1 MKQHIKVLK
10 EMSNLERRYLRTG
23 FTISSLKYKY
33 VLYNVFNNIWPYQRY
48 FFLLLFLF
56 IKVNNKNLIPIKTK
70 EISQIKC

>member
-33 VLYNVFNNIWPYQRY
+33 VLYNVFNNNWPYQRY